1 MEIAEKWLMDNGYEV
16 LNCSASQPYD
26 FEVQNGGKSIKIEVK
41 GTTSDQANAILMT
54 KNEVDLH
61 ISERGSTGLIV
72 ISKIRL
78 SRRGGKYEASGGD
91 PEIML
96 GWDIG
101 TWELEPT
108 AFRLSRPQTT

>member
-54 KNEVDLH
+54 KNEVNLH

-72 ISKIRL
+72 ISKFGFPDVAENI
-78 SRRGGKYEASGGD
+78 EASGGD
-91 PEIML
+91 PEIL
-96 GWDIG
+96 
-101 TWELEPT
+101 LNST
-108 AFRLSRPQTT
+108 ALDMRIETTTSD